1 MIFIKR
7 ILAPIAICLLFV
19 TIAYTQPPAYIVKG
33 KVFEKGSR
41 KPVEGITV
49 YLEEKDSVNTI
60 SGPDGRYILELDE
73 GGAYSVIAAGM
84 GYDRSKPVKIRFEKT
99 NIVEINIFLE
109 PVSAMQEVIV
119 EADRNPD
126 KTGKI
131 VVTGEELLSVPGSS
145 GDPLRGM
152 QALPGITTSN
162 DFSSNPAIR
171 GSGPE
176 NNAYYVDFLPVGYL
190 FHMGGLVSVVNAD
203 LVDDFNLYLSAFG
216 PEFADVT
223 GAIIDVKLRDPRKD
237 RLGGKLN
244 ISMLETDAIIEGPVT
259 ENQSFYLAGRRS
271 YYDMLLSKTGE
282 LDEGVTYTQFPQY
295 YDYQGKYVWDI
306 SDDHSLTFQASGAED
321 SLEIGLTDEADAVKN
336 DPILAGDFSSKIS
349 YHTQGFLLA
358 SRLTP
363 QVNNEFGISYMK
375 TSLDQQHDQLGNA
388 NVDIDNV
395 FVRDHLNMPAGKY
408 HEVLFGID
416 YTYAHV
422 KLDLDT
428 VKEVPSD
435 YDPDT
440 DFTSSERFTN
450 DDSFI
455 SHDWG
460 LALKDR
466 WKLLD
471 NLVLVFGGRASY
483 EDYFDEYNLEPRTS
497 LEYNLTRNTLVTAG
511 FGKYHQFPQGYQV
524 IEGVGNPDL
533 TYERAD
539 HYTAGVEQQFPD
551 GLKVRVEGYYKKLYD
566 LVVPHESENYVNG
579 GSGKAYGGELLLK
592 KDSTD
597 DWWGWFSTAYSKTE
611 RRNDLTGEGFP
622 YRYDQPWIINIIYNW
637 AFRPKWTFGARWRY
651 QSGAPYTPVTG
662 TFTDSSGRIRPVYGE
677 LGSERLPDY
686 HRLDLRIARDFLF
699 NTWKMGFYMD
709 IINAYAHENVS
720 GYQYSENYT
729 SREPITQ
736 LPFLISI
743 GLKAEF

>member
-1 MIFIKR
+1 M
-7 ILAPIAICLLFV
+7 
-19 TIAYTQPPAYIVKG
+19 
-33 KVFEKGSR
+33 
-41 KPVEGITV
+41 TV
-49 YLEEKDSVNTI
+49 
-60 SGPDGRYILELDE
+60 
-73 GGAYSVIAAGM
+73 
-84 GYDRSKPVKIRFEKT
+84 
-99 NIVEINIFLE
+99 
-109 PVSAMQEVIV
+109 
-119 EADRNPD
+119 
-126 KTGKI
+126 
-131 VVTGEELLSVPGSS
+131 LS
-145 GDPLRGM
+145 
-152 QALPGITTSN
+152 
-162 DFSSNPAIR
+162 
-171 GSGPE
+171 
-176 NNAYYVDFLPVGYL
+176 
-190 FHMGGLVSVVNAD
+190 
-203 LVDDFNLYLSAFG
+203 
-216 PEFADVT
+216 
-223 GAIIDVKLRDPRKD
+223 
-237 RLGGKLN
+237 
-244 ISMLETDAIIEGPVT
+244 
-259 ENQSFYLAGRRS
+259 
-271 YYDMLLSKTGE
+271 
-282 LDEGVTYTQFPQY
+282 
-295 YDYQGKYVWDI
+295 
-306 SDDHSLTFQASGAED
+306 
-321 SLEIGLTDEADAVKN
+321 
-336 DPILAGDFSSKIS
+336 
-349 YHTQGFLLA
+349 
-358 SRLTP
+358 
-363 QVNNEFGISYMK
+363 
-375 TSLDQQHDQLGNA
+375 
-388 NVDIDNV
+388 
-395 FVRDHLNMPAGKY
+395 
-408 HEVLFGID
+408 
-416 YTYAHV
+416 
-422 KLDLDT
+422 
-428 VKEVPSD
+428 
-435 YDPDT
+435 
-440 DFTSSERFTN
+440 
-450 DDSFI
+450 
-455 SHDWG
+455 
-460 LALKDR
+460 
-466 WKLLD
+466 
-471 NLVLVFGGRASY
+471 
-483 EDYFDEYNLEPRTS
+483 DYFDEYNLEPRTS

-686 HRLDLRIARDFLF
+686 HRLDLRVARDFLF